1 MQPDDADR
9 IISLPQLEAQWSS
22 DEESTVVRLA
32 GHLDAAAED
41 EVRRITTVADAA
53 PGLYIDLT
61 DVRFVDDV
69 GLGLVDQ
76 LASHPAI
83 VIRGT
88 SPAIERART

>member
-1 MQPDDADR
+1 MQ
-9 IISLPQLEAQWSS
+9 LPQLEARWTS
-22 DEESTVVRLA
+22 DEASTVVRLA
-32 GHLDAAAED
+32 GHLGAAAED

-61 DVRFVDDV
+61 DVRYVDDA
-69 GLGLVDQ
+69 GLGLVEE

-88 SPAIERART
+88 SPAIERARA